1 MLNAQIN
8 NLISRFK
15 RFFPEGSFA
24 HNLLVTFSGNALA
37 LFLGL
42 LFTPFIARLYG
53 PEAYG
58 IFALFAALINN
69 ISPLITWQFPTG
81 YPTIKDDQ
89 EFYGVVQL
97 NLLVAGVMVF
107 LCLLVAGLAGGPLLA
122 WVSLEELTP
131 YLWLVP
137 LYFLLMSVEQITRG
151 WSIRLAE
158 FKRSASGR
166 VAATLSSKV
175 TTLIVGLGV
184 RTDAWG
190 IMLGDV
196 LQYPVEALW
205 RISKDMASQLR
216 QIGRTWYAGNIF
228 WLLHRYR
235 AYPKYVTTGLLLSN
249 FSNQLPVYVLAY
261 FYNQTTVGLFALA
274 SSLVGMPINVLVMSS
289 TTVFLKKASELYHQR
304 PDELGFAVERL
315 YRQLTGLSTLMLA
328 ALALLAQP
336 VFVLVFGKTWGE
348 SGVFAAL
355 LAMSYVPAVT
365 AQPLSTLFRI
375 MQRER
380 INFLLNVVGI
390 VLRGGALVAGATLG
404 STRTTLAGY
413 ALATALTYYLM
424 LWVIFSLCKVSLKK
438 LAIDALLTVLLLAG
452 VTAFYN
458 FAF

>member
-1 MLNAQIN
+1 MLKAQIN
-8 NLISRFK
+8 NLITRFK

-58 IFALFAALINN
+58 VFALFAALINN

-97 NLLVAGVMVF
+97 NLLVVGVMVF
-107 LCLLVAGLAGGPLLA
+107 LCLLVAGMAGGRLLA
-122 WVSLEELTP
+122 WLSLKELTP
-131 YLWLVP
+131 YLWLMP
-137 LYFLLMSVEQITRG
+137 LYFLLIGVEQITRG

-166 VAATLSSKV
+166 VGATLSSKV
-175 TTLIVGLGV
+175 TTLLFGFGV
-184 RTDAWG
+184 RADAWG

-196 LQYPVEALW
+196 LQYPVEGLW
-205 RISKDMASQLR
+205 RISSNMGLQLR
-216 QIGRTWYAGNIF
+216 QILRKWYAGNV
-228 WLLHRYR
+228 LQLMHRYR
-235 AYPKYVTTGLLLSN
+235 AYPKYITTGLLLSN
-249 FSNQLPVYVLAY
+249 FSNQLPVYMLAY
-261 FYNQTTVGLFALA
+261 SYNQATVGLFALA
-274 SSLVGMPINVLVMSS
+274 SSLVTMPINVLVMSS
-289 TTVFLKKASELYHQR
+289 TTVFLKKASELYHHR
-304 PDELGFAVERL
+304 PDELGDAVERL
-315 YRQLTGLSTLMLA
+315 YRQFTGLSTVLLVG
-328 ALALLAQP
+328 LALVAQP
-336 VFVLVFGKTWGE
+336 VFVLLFGEAWSE

-355 LAMSYVPAVT
+355 LAMSFVPAVT

-380 INFLLNVVGI
+380 INFLLNVLGI
-390 VLRGGALVAGATLG
+390 VLRGGALLAGATLG
-404 STRTTLAGY
+404 GARTTLAGY
-413 ALATALTYYLM
+413 ALATALTHYLM

-438 LAIDALLTVLLLAG
+438 LMADALLTVLLLAG
-452 VTAFYN
+452 VAAFYN